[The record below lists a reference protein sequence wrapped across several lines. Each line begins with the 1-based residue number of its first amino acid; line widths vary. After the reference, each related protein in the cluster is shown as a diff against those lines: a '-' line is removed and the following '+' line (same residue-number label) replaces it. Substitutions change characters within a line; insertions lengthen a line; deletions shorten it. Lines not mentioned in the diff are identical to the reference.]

1 MYPNLGPLKIKTV
14 IYIEASYSR
23 ELVPFSAAKMRL
35 LRRRFF
41 IFTDGISGANRR
53 RYATKY
59 VAKVT
64 SSSPSGRSL
73 SAEVSLPNPL
83 PSDVRGYALPRRHLI
98 CRATNLL
105 LRHGTSSDAFSDLSD
120 YLSSLSLSLTPDEA
134 SEILKSLNCPRL
146 AVDFFH
152 FVPSVCPSSHH
163 DPFLYNRIILILSK
177 SNLPDR
183 FDRVRSILDQMVK
196 SHVRGNISTVNI
208 LIGFLG
214 NTEDLEMCLG
224 LVKKWELKM
233 NSFTYKCLLQ
243 AYLRSRDSSKAFHVY
258 CEIRR
263 GGHKLDVFAY
273 NMLLDALAK
282 DDKIDQA
289 CQVFEEMKRKHCR
302 GDEYSYT
309 IMIRT
314 MGRIGKYNKAVDL
327 FNEMI
332 TEGLTLNVVGYN
344 TLMQVLAKAKMVD
357 KAIQV
362 FSKMVETGC
371 RPNEY
376 TYSLVL
382 NLLVAEGQLVKLDGI
397 VEMSKRY
404 MTQGIYSYLVRTLSK
419 LGHVSEA
426 HRLFCDMWSFPVK
439 GERDSY
445 MSMLES
451 LCGAGKTVEA
461 IEMLSKIHEKGVVT
475 DTMMYN
481 TVFSALGKQKQVSH
495 IHDLFEKMKKDGP
508 CPDIFTYNILI
519 SSFGRVGEVD
529 EAIKIFEELESSD
542 CKPDIVSYNSLI
554 NCLGK
559 NGDVDEAHVRFKEM
573 QEKGLN
579 PDVVTYSTLMECF
592 GKSERVEMAY
602 RLFEEMLVKGCH
614 PNIVTYNILLDCL
627 EKSGRTAEAVDMYTR
642 MKQQGLTPDS
652 ITYSVLERLQ
662 SGSHG
667 KSRIRRKN
675 PVTGWVVSPL

>member
-1 MYPNLGPLKIKTV
+1 MERGLVKNLGNGVEVKVHI
-14 IYIEASYSR
+14 IEEGPESDDYTLTLVKCRGNCMFRGGWYNMVKAKCYKPDDEIGLIFISFTSR
-23 ELVPFSAAKMRL
+23 VSNSTEERTRILLRRKMKL

-41 IFTDGISGANRR
+41 NSVNTITRPNRR
-53 RYATKY
+53 HYATKY

-83 PSDVRGYALPRRHLI
+83 PADVRGYPLPRRHLI
-98 CRATNLL
+98 CRATNLITGASNL
-105 LRHGTSSDAFSDLSD
+105 SDAFSDLSD

-134 SEILKSLNCPRL
+134 SEILKSLNSPLL
-146 AVDFFH
+146 AVEFFKL
-152 FVPSVCPSSHH
+152 VPSLCPYSQN
-163 DPFLYNRIILILSK
+163 DPFLYNRIILILSR

-183 FDRVRSILDQMVK
+183 FDRVRSILDSMVK
-196 SHVRGNISTVNI
+196 SNVHGNISTVNI
-208 LIGFLG
+208 LIGFFG
-214 NTEDLEMCLG
+214 NTEDLQMCLR
-224 LVKKWELKM
+224 LVKKWDLKM

-243 AYLRSRDSSKAFHVY
+243 AYLRSRDYSKAFDVY

-263 GGHKLDVFAY
+263 GGHKLDIFAY

-282 DDKIDQA
+282 DEKPF
-289 CQVFEEMKRKHCR
+289 VRL
-302 GDEYSYT
+302 
-309 IMIRT
+309 IRLVKT
-314 MGRIGKYNKAVDL
+314 MGRIGKCDEAVGL

-344 TLMQVLAKAKMVD
+344 TLMQVLAKGKMVD

-362 FSKMVETGC
+362 FSRMVETGC

-382 NLLVAEGQLVKLDGI
+382 NLLVAEGQLVRLDGV
-397 VEMSKRY
+397 VEISKRY

-451 LCGAGKTVEA
+451 LCGAGKTIEA

-481 TVFSALGKQKQVSH
+481 TVFSALGKLKQISH
-495 IHDLFEKMKKDGP
+495 IHDLFEKMKKD
-508 CPDIFTYNILI
+508 
-519 SSFGRVGEVD
+519 
-529 EAIKIFEELESSD
+529 
-542 CKPDIVSYNSLI
+542 
-554 NCLGK
+554 
-559 NGDVDEAHVRFKEM
+559 
-573 QEKGLN
+573 
-579 PDVVTYSTLMECF
+579 
-592 GKSERVEMAY
+592 
-602 RLFEEMLVKGCH
+602 
-614 PNIVTYNILLDCL
+614 
-627 EKSGRTAEAVDMYTR
+627 EAVDLYSK

-652 ITYSVLERLQ
+652 ITYTVLERLQ

-675 PVTGWVVSPL
+675 PITGWVVSPL

>member
-1 MYPNLGPLKIKTV
+1 
-14 IYIEASYSR
+14 
-23 ELVPFSAAKMRL
+23 MRL
-35 LRRRFF
+35 LHRRFF
-41 IFTDGISGANRR
+41 IFTDGIFGANRR
-53 RYATKY
+53 GYATNY

-73 SAEVSLPNPL
+73 SAEVSVPNPL
-83 PSDVRGYALPRRHLI
+83 PSDIRGYPLPRRYLI

-105 LRHGTSSDAFSDLSD
+105 LRHETSSDPFSELSD

-196 SHVRGNISTVNI
+196 SN
-208 LIGFLG
+208 
-214 NTEDLEMCLG
+214 
-224 LVKKWELKM
+224 
-233 NSFTYKCLLQ
+233 
-243 AYLRSRDSSKAFHVY
+243 
-258 CEIRR
+258 
-263 GGHKLDVFAY
+263 
-273 NMLLDALAK
+273 
-282 DDKIDQA
+282 IDQA
-289 CQVFEEMKRKHCR
+289 CQVFEDMMRKHCR

-344 TLMQVLAKAKMVD
+344 TLMQVLAKGKMVD

-376 TYSLVL
+376 TYSLAL

-519 SSFGRVGEVD
+519 SNFGRVGEVD

-592 GKSERVEMAY
+592 GKTERVEMAY
-602 RLFEEMLVKGCH
+602 RLFEEMLVKGCQ

-675 PVTGWVVSPL
+675 PITGWVVSPL

>member
-1 MYPNLGPLKIKTV
+1 MK
-14 IYIEASYSR
+14 
-23 ELVPFSAAKMRL
+23 L

-41 IFTDGISGANRR
+41 NPVDTITRANRR
-53 RYATKY
+53 QYATKY

-83 PSDVRGYALPRRHLI
+83 PADVRGYPLPRRHLI
-98 CRATNLL
+98 CRATNLIT
-105 LRHGTSSDAFSDLSD
+105 GATNISDAFSDLSD

-134 SEILKSLNCPRL
+134 SEILKSLNSPKL
-146 AVDFFH
+146 AVEFFK
-152 FVPSVCPSSHH
+152 FVPSLCPNSHN
-163 DPFLYNRIILILSK
+163 DPFLHNRIILILSR

-183 FDRVRSILDQMVK
+183 FDRVRSILDSMVK
-196 SHVRGNISTVNI
+196 SNVSGNISTVNI
-208 LIGFLG
+208 LIGFFG
-214 NTEDLEMCLG
+214 DTEDLQMCLR

-243 AYLRSRDSSKAFHVY
+243 AYLRSRDSSKAFDVY

-263 GGHKLDVFAY
+263 GGHKLDIFAY

-282 DDKIDQA
+282 DEKIDQA
-289 CQVFEEMKRKHCR
+289 CKVFEDMKKMHCR
-302 GDEYSYT
+302 RDEYSYT

-314 MGRIGKYNKAVDL
+314 MGRIGKYNEAVGL

-332 TEGLTLNVVGYN
+332 TEGLMLNVVGYN
-344 TLMQVLAKAKMVD
+344 TLMQVLAKGKMVD

-362 FSKMVETGC
+362 FSRMVETGC

-451 LCGAGKTVEA
+451 LCGAGKTIEA

-481 TVFSALGKQKQVSH
+481 TVFSALGKLKQISH

-529 EAIKIFEELESSD
+529 HAINIFEELEKSD

-573 QEKGLN
+573 QERGLD

-592 GKSERVEMAY
+592 GKTERVEMAY
-602 RLFEEMLVKGCH
+602 RLFEEMLVKGCQ
-614 PNIVTYNILLDCL
+614 PNIVTYNIMLDCL
-627 EKSGRTAEAVDMYTR
+627 ERSGRTAEAVDLYTK

-652 ITYSVLERLQ
+652 ITYTVLERLQ

-675 PVTGWVVSPL
+675 PITGWVVSPL

>member
-1 MYPNLGPLKIKTV
+1 MKLL
-14 IYIEASYSR
+14 
-23 ELVPFSAAKMRL
+23 LLL
-35 LRRRFF
+35 LRRRR
-41 IFTDGISGANRR
+41 ITVDTITVANRR

-59 VAKVT
+59 IAKVT

-73 SAEVSLPNPL
+73 SAEVSLPTPL
-83 PSDVRGYALPRRHLI
+83 PSDVRGYTLPRRHLI
-98 CRATNLL
+98 CKATNLIL
-105 LRHGTSSDAFSDLSD
+105 QTTTDDNPFSNLSD
-120 YLSSLSLSLTPDEA
+120 YLSSLSLTLTSDEA
-134 SEILKSLNCPRL
+134 SEILKSLNSPHL
-146 AVDFFH
+146 AVEFFKY
-152 FVPSVCPSSHH
+152 VPSICPSANT
-163 DPFLYNRIILILSK
+163 DPFLYNRIILILSR
-177 SNLPDR
+177 SNLVDR
-183 FDRVRSILDQMVK
+183 FVRVLSILDSMVK
-196 SHVRGNISTVNI
+196 YNVRGNISTVNI
-208 LIGFLG
+208 LIGFFG
-214 NTEDLEMCLG
+214 NSEDLEMCLR
-224 LVKKWELKM
+224 LLKIWELKM

-243 AYLRSRDSSKAFHVY
+243 AYLRARDSSKAFDVY

-263 GGHKLDVFAY
+263 GGYKLDVFAY
-273 NMLLDALAK
+273 NMLIDSLAK

-289 CQVFEEMKRKHCR
+289 CRVFEEMKR

-314 MGRIGKYNKAVDL
+314 MGRIGKYEEAVSL

-332 TEGLTLNVVGYN
+332 TRGLTLNVVGYN
-344 TLMQVLAKAKMVD
+344 TLMQVLAKGKMVD

-362 FSKMVETGC
+362 FSRMVETGI

-397 VEMSKRY
+397 VEISKRY

-426 HRLFCDMWSFPVK
+426 HRLFCDMWNFPVK

-481 TVFSALGKQKQVSH
+481 TVFSALGKLKQVSH
-495 IHDLFEKMKKDGP
+495 SHDLFEKMKKDGP
-508 CPDIFTYNILI
+508 SPDIFTYNILI
-519 SSFGRVGEVD
+519 SSYGRVGEVD
-529 EAIKIFEELESSD
+529 EAIKIFEELENSD

-573 QEKGLN
+573 QEKDLN
-579 PDVVTYSTLMECF
+579 PDVVTYSTLIECF
-592 GKSERVEMAY
+592 GKTERVEMAY
-602 RLFEEMLVKGCH
+602 RLFEEMLVKGCQ

-627 EKSGRTAEAVDMYTR
+627 EKSGRTAEAVDLYTK

-652 ITYSVLERLQ
+652 ITYTVLERLQ

-675 PVTGWVVSPL
+675 PITGWVVSPL

>member
-1 MYPNLGPLKIKTV
+1 
-14 IYIEASYSR
+14 
-23 ELVPFSAAKMRL
+23 MRL
-35 LRRRFF
+35 LRRRRFS
-41 IFTDGISGANRR
+41 ISVVTISTQIRR
-53 RYATKY
+53 RYATNY

-73 SAEVSLPNPL
+73 SAEISLTNPL
-83 PSDVRGYALPRRHLI
+83 PTDTRGHTLPRRHLI
-98 CRATNLL
+98 CLATNLI
-105 LRHGTSSDAFSDLSD
+105 LRHGGAADPFSDLSD
-120 YLSSLSLSLTPDEA
+120 YLSSLSLTLTSEEA
-134 SEILKSLNCPRL
+134 SEILKSLNSPRL
-146 AVDFFH
+146 AVGFFR
-152 FVPSVCPSSHH
+152 FLPSIISNN
-163 DPFLYNRIILILSK
+163 DPFLYNRIFLILSK
-177 SNLPDR
+177 SNLEER
-183 FDRVRSILDQMVK
+183 FDLVRTILDSMVRSKV
-196 SHVRGNISTVNI
+196 SGNISTVNI
-208 LIGFLG
+208 LIGFFG
-214 NTEDLEMCLG
+214 DDEDLGMCLS
-224 LVKKWELKM
+224 LLEKWDLKM
-233 NSFTYKCLLQ
+233 NSYTYKCLLQ
-243 AYLRSRDSSKAFHVY
+243 AYLRSRGDSSKAYDVY

-263 GGHKLDVFAY
+263 GRDSKLDVFAY

-289 CQVFEEMKRKHCR
+289 CQVFEDMKKRHCR
-302 GDEYSYT
+302 GDEYTYT

-314 MGRIGKYNKAVDL
+314 MGRIGKYKESVSL

-332 TEGLTLNVVGYN
+332 TQGLTLNVVGYN
-344 TLMQVLAKAKMVD
+344 TLMQVLAKGKMVE

-362 FSKMVETGC
+362 FSKMVESGI

-376 TYSLVL
+376 TYSLIL
-382 NLLVAEGQLVKLDGI
+382 NLLVSESQLVKLDML
-397 VEMSKRY
+397 VEMSKKY

-419 LGHVSEA
+419 LGYVSEA

-481 TVFSALGKQKQVSH
+481 TVFSALGKLKQTSH
-495 IHDLFEKMKKDGP
+495 IHDLFDKMKKEGP

-519 SSFGRVGEVD
+519 SSFGRVGEVE
-529 EAIKIFEELESSD
+529 EAIKTFEMLESSD
-542 CKPDIVSYNSLI
+542 CKPDTVSYNSLI

-592 GKSERVEMAY
+592 GKTERVEMSY
-602 RLFEEMLVKGCH
+602 RLFEEMLVKGCL

-627 EKSGRTAEAVDMYTR
+627 EKSGRTAEAVDMYTK
-642 MKQQGLTPDS
+642 MKRQGLTPDS
-652 ITYSVLERLQ
+652 ITYSILERLQ

-675 PVTGWVVSPL
+675 PITGWVVSPL